1 MCRRV
6 TPNRHVSAFLSLCQF
21 REFDALL
28 QQRIRRVFRLL
39 FDPCDLSPQPA
50 GKGFFQLKLRAAAI
64 EIVNGLAL
72 FTEGNKPARR
82 ALALQFTGNELYQS
96 TLAARMCPSGI
107 AQIRTTGGVFQDVW
121 RTPGCP
127 GRPPVASIFY
137 EVQLKLQKLQHFVLI
152 VCHTSPRDMGIA
164 SQNAVWVAMIVVTWF
179 RDLDHKCAAPLESER
194 FHVITVTL
202 SGARPPWVEVRGRQ

>member
-1 MCRRV
+1 MCRRS

-28 QQRIRRVFRLL
+28 QQRIRRVFKLL

-82 ALALQFTGNELYQS
+82 TLAPQFTGNELYQS
-96 TLAARMCPSGI
+96 TLAARMCPTGI
-107 AQIRTTGGVFQDVW
+107 AQVRTTGGVFEDVG
-121 RTPGCP
+121 RTPGGARRAP
-127 GRPPVASIFY
+127 LVSIFD
-137 EVQLKLQKLQHFVLI
+137 EV
-152 VCHTSPRDMGIA
+152 
-164 SQNAVWVAMIVVTWF
+164 
-179 RDLDHKCAAPLESER
+179 
-194 FHVITVTL
+194 
-202 SGARPPWVEVRGRQ
+202 